1 MTATRRSL
9 LIVPLLCGALVAGCG
24 SSSSTTSSSTTTTT
38 SKPAT
43 SSTAAATTATSP
55 TGTTSATST
64 VSAATLAQAVAT
76 CKSAVQKATTLSAS
90 VKAKLEGICNKAA
103 SGDLAGAR
111 TAAREVCVEV
121 VNATP
126 IPSSAAKQQALA
138 ACKTAY

>member
-1 MTATRRSL
+1 
-9 LIVPLLCGALVAGCG
+9 
-24 SSSSTTSSSTTTTT
+24 
-38 SKPAT
+38 
-43 SSTAAATTATSP
+43 
-55 TGTTSATST
+55 

-126 IPSSAAKQQALA
+126 IPSSSAKQQALA